1 MISMVPAEWSLQ
13 PCCEASIEGISG
25 GRGRNLGAKKQ
36 KEVRGGEHDLES
48 TTATTT
54 TTGGGG
60 GGGGGHDD
68 DDDDGYKTSQHIPRF
83 RRTRISSG
91 IHDGHANYSCDCM

>member
-1 MISMVPAEWSLQ
+1 MICIVPAEWRSQ

-48 TTATTT
+48 TTTTSW
-54 TTGGGG
+54 TGGGG
-60 GGGGGHDD
+60 GGGGH
-68 DDDDGYKTSQHIPRF
+68 DDDGYKTSQHIPRF